1 MKSLF
6 NLLKSPFTDRL
17 AYISAIVAALCW
29 VIHARYPALFPGSLK
44 ASAHSYATVLASL
57 AGGMLIAKYILM
69 EGYLRSMQE
78 IEAQKEAFAGVI
90 QKMEGDIRE
99 IREERDKISERES
112 VLKNRLKSLENGEMA
127 SQLSSLR
134 KKIRSNEE
142 DEKTVLAFLL
152 HELRGRLHE
161 LDGVN
166 DPEIA
171 RAVTVLNKEIQ
182 LLEDEIKK
190 GERSLYQLVLKMNEI
205 RENIV
210 DLTLIRLQSDDG
222 QKESATGHRKPNDFR
237 WVDSETDPSRLE
249 RLYKFLKV
257 AFHPDRFSSAELKEE
272 ATAHFQEVVKAYT
285 TLKERLRATH

>member
-1 MKSLF
+1 MKFLF
-6 NLLKSPFTDRL
+6 NLLKSPFTDKL
-17 AYISAIVAALCW
+17 AYISAIVGALCW

-44 ASAHSYATVLASL
+44 ASAHSYATVIASL
-57 AGGMLIAKYILM
+57 AGGMLIAKYVLM
-69 EGYLRSMQE
+69 EGYLRSMRE
-78 IEAQKEAFAGVI
+78 IEAEKEAFTGII

-99 IREERDKISERES
+99 IREERDKISECES

-134 KKIRSNEE
+134 KKIRSHEE

-152 HELRGRLHE
+152 HELRGHLHE
-161 LDGVN
+161 LDN
-166 DPEIA
+166 IDDREIV
-171 RAVTVLNKEIQ
+171 RAAMVLKREIQ
-182 LLEDEIKK
+182 LLDDEVKR

-210 DLTLIRLQSDDG
+210 DLTLIRLQSGDG
-222 QKESATGHRKPNDFR
+222 HDESASGPRKPNDFR

-249 RLYKFLKV
+249 RIYKFLKV

-272 ATAHFQEVVKAYT
+272 ATAHFQEVVNAYT
-285 TLKERLRATH
+285 TLKERIRTH